1 MADLIRGEIDEF
13 LLKLDANNGHNSYIT
28 EFKYRH

>member
-1 MADLIRGEIDEF
+1 MADLIRDEIDEF